1 MDAFKRCSPGLT
13 DLENLGI
20 GFRLQVAFACVLV
33 LMLVGNAIFLWNLHH
48 VGDRVAVISTT
59 EQRLAA
65 VLRVNNGLLMLTNR
79 LHRAAEGRDPRHF
92 GEEARKLLVAFQNET
107 LEATGKLREMTPA
120 NGREKFIVES
130 LSDVVENLPER
141 VATLADLAGTGDW
154 AALNARLSNQV
165 DHTDDVA
172 EALMREADIEL
183 SQVRKRV
190 FEDISRAEDQAA
202 ETLAATAILSFLI
215 AVVLGLVVTRSITR
229 PLSMLGAG
237 AQALAHGDFKYRV
250 AMAGTNEL
258 AALAAVF
265 NQTAGK
271 LYDLYE
277 RLRTSEARFRSL
289 IENASDLILL
299 TNETGILL
307 YASPSSYRVMG
318 YSPDLLVGRSIREFA
333 LPEEE
338 SIVDRIFSDSNLGS
352 NNNYGFEL
360 HVRHSD
366 GSLRLLDGVAANLL
380 NNPAV
385 AGILINARDMSERR
399 KAERALEN
407 TNEALRR
414 ANADLSVFA
423 YCASHDLQEP
433 LRNVSLYC
441 QMLQRQYSGR
451 LDAQADEFIGHVIE
465 GSARMS
471 NLVKDLLTYLDVS
484 GSRTHSIP
492 ALIPVEF
499 AITQAL
505 SNLGADLRST
515 EATVVYEDLPAVPV
529 EPVHLQQLFQNLIGN
544 AIKYRGVERPRVQ
557 ISAKAANGYWC
568 FSVKDNGI
576 GIGAEYTNSVFR
588 LFKRLHG
595 RGEYPGTGVGLA
607 ICQKIVERHGGRIWV
622 ESQPGAGSDF
632 RFTLPQG
639 QQTMSTMI

>member
-1 MDAFKRCSPGLT
+1 MDSLKRSLPGLT
-13 DLENLGI
+13 SLDNLGI
-20 GFRLQVAFACVLV
+20 GFRLQVAFVCVLV
-33 LMLVGNAIFLWNLHH
+33 LMLVGNAISFWNLHK

-79 LHRAAEGRDPRHF
+79 LHRAAEGQDSRHF
-92 GEEARKLLVAFQNET
+92 GEEARTLLVAFQNEM
-107 LEATGKLREMTPA
+107 LEATGRLREITPA

-130 LSDVVENLPER
+130 LSDVVENLPKR
-141 VATLADLAGTGDW
+141 VATLGDLAGAGDW

-190 FEDISRAEDQAA
+190 FEDIRHAEDQAA
-202 ETLAATAILSFLI
+202 QTLAATAILSFLI
-215 AVVLGLVVTRSITR
+215 AVILGLVVTHSITR

-237 AQALAHGDFKYRV
+237 ARALAQGDFKYRV
-250 AMAGTNEL
+250 AMTGTNEL
-258 AALAAVF
+258 ATLAAVF
-265 NQTAGK
+265 NQTASK
-271 LYDLYE
+271 LDELYE
-277 RLRTSEARFRSL
+277 RLRTGEARFRSL

-299 TNETGILL
+299 TNETGKLL
-307 YASPSSYRVMG
+307 YASPSSYSVMG
-318 YSPDLLVGRSIREFA
+318 YSPDLLIGRSFRDLALRED
-333 LPEEE
+333 E
-338 SIVDRIFSDSNLGS
+338 SIVDQIFSDSNFTS
-352 NNNYGFEL
+352 NNNHRFEL
-360 HVRHSD
+360 RVRHSD

-380 NNPAV
+380 SNPAV

-407 TNEALRR
+407 TNEDLRR
-414 ANADLSVFA
+414 ANEDLSVFA

-451 LDAQADEFIGHVIE
+451 LDAQADKFIEHVIE

-471 NLVKDLLTYLDVS
+471 SLVKDLLTYLDVS
-484 GSRTHSIP
+484 GSRAHSIS
-492 ALIPVEF
+492 ALIPVES
-499 AITQAL
+499 AITRAL
-505 SNLGADLRST
+505 SNLGIGVRST

-529 EPVHLQQLFQNLIGN
+529 EPVHLQQLFQNLISN
-544 AIKYRGVERPRVQ
+544 AIKYRGVEAPRVQ

-576 GIGAEYTNSVFR
+576 GISSQYTTSVFR

-607 ICQKIVERHGGRIWV
+607 ICQKIVERNGGSIWV
-622 ESQPGAGSDF
+622 ESQPGTGSDF
-632 RFTLPQG
+632 RFTLPQY
-639 QQTMSTMI
+639 QQE